1 MVAKTPYLLFQSLR
15 KITKNLPSNVSYLTI
30 KPTIG
35 QITPILTTL
44 ITITLLLSVFYLV
57 DYVLKINQSL
67 LSLHLTIFLAYLI
80 VIFYKLTF
88 FNMNSNRIIPTS
100 ELIINSD
107 GSAFHIHLTPE
118 QLRDNIILV
127 GDPGRVDMV
136 ASYFDKI
143 DYNVSSREFHAIG
156 GTYKGKPIMCISHG
170 IGPDN
175 IEIVITELDSLANID
190 YATRKVKDSH
200 RTLRMIRI
208 GTSGSLQEDIHVG
221 DYVVAEKAMGFDG
234 ILNFYAD
241 RDSVCDLE
249 FEKEFVNHVNWNTS
263 LPAPYI
269 VDADSELVG
278 QICHGDMIKGNTIA
292 AVGFYAPQGRML
304 RLPLA
309 DPNLNEKIESFRHGE
324 RRITNFEMESA
335 CLQGMARLLGHKAM
349 TVCCIIAER
358 QSSTNKA
365 NTDYK
370 PHVRR
375 LIELVLE
382 RI

>member
-1 MVAKTPYLLFQSLR
+1 MDK
-15 KITKNLPSNVSYLTI
+15 
-30 KPTIG
+30 
-35 QITPILTTL
+35 
-44 ITITLLLSVFYLV
+44 
-57 DYVLKINQSL
+57 D
-67 LSLHLTIFLAYLI
+67 
-80 VIFYKLTF
+80 
-88 FNMNSNRIIPTS
+88 RIIPTS
-100 ELIINSD
+100 ELIINGD
-107 GSAFHIHLTPE
+107 GSAFHIHLTPD

-136 ASYFDKI
+136 ASYFDTI
-143 DYNVSSREFHAIG
+143 DYDIHSREFHAIG

-175 IEIVITELDSLANID
+175 IEIVVTELDSLANID
-190 YATRKVKDSH
+190 YTTRKVKSEH

-221 DYVVAEKAMGFDG
+221 DYVIAEKAMGFDG

-249 FEKEFVNHVNWNTS
+249 FERAFVDHVGWNPT

-269 VDADSELVG
+269 VDADAELVD
-278 QICHGDMIKGNTIA
+278 QICNGAMIKGNTIA
-292 AVGFYAPQGRML
+292 AVGFYAPQGRKL

-309 DPNLNEKIESFRHGE
+309 DPELNEKIESFRIGE

-370 PHVRR
+370 PQVNR
-375 LIELVLE
+375 LIQLVLD